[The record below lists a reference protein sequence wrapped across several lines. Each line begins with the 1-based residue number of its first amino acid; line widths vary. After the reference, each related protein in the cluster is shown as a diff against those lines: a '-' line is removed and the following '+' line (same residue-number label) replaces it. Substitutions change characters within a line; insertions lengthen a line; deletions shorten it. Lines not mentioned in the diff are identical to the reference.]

1 MKAKIN
7 EQALWIWANELND
20 RESKLHVTEASRHEI
35 VPLISKE
42 KQSKCIGEL
51 LSTLLPSYVNK
62 KRNSPNEDVPKKKM
76 FIPFQLAL
84 CKSPSFIR
92 SFYLR
97 HIYNTS
103 TTYHTSDNNILR
115 TKYV

>member
-1 MKAKIN
+1 M
-7 EQALWIWANELND
+7 WIWANELND

-62 KRNSPNEDVPKKKM
+62 KRNSPNEDVPKKKC
-76 FIPFQLAL
+76 LSHYNLL
-84 CKSPSFIR
+84 CAKARRLFDR
-92 SFYLR
+92 FTFV
-97 HIYNTS
+97 TS
-103 TTYHTSDNNILR
+103 ITLQQRITQATTTYYGQNMYNDNFSYER
-115 TKYV
+115 Q